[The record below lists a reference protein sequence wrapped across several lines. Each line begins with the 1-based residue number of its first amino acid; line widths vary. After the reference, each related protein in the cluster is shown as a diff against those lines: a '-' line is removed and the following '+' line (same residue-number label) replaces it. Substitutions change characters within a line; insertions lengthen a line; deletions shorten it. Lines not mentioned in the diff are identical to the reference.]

1 MYRLRQG
8 EPSLIADAVQHVRG
22 MIAQSL
28 HRRLVTV
35 QFILFMSEYDDK
47 RRRKGER
54 KEGQRKQ
61 IDCRIGLVDR
71 CRVIGLTRGS
81 SLPAV
86 QMWIVPRRWWTGD

>member
-1 MYRLRQG
+1 MYRSQTRRAI
-8 EPSLIADAVQHVRG
+8 IADAVQYVRG

-28 HRRLVTV
+28 HRRLATV

-47 RRRKGER
+47 RRGKGER

-61 IDCRIGLVDR
+61 VVCRIGLVDR